1 MMTSMFATIIS
12 FTWSISACTLKNK
25 HDGDILIV
33 GHHKY
38 LKLIDTNLILNTV
51 HAHVVILSGSPAEAE
66 SEAFLLNLLISLK
79 TKKKLNQLSYF
90 LPSNDKYYL
99 AMTGLNS
106 VFMAKAMA
114 EWTLCSNC
122 FKNLSNTESKNLN
135 ASPRS

>member
-1 MMTSMFATIIS
+1 M
-12 FTWSISACTLKNK
+12 
-25 HDGDILIV
+25 
-33 GHHKY
+33 
-38 LKLIDTNLILNTV
+38 